1 MRVLFSALYKK
12 GSEAPGKDG
21 PVLLTSASELSSIGY
36 FQRRTV
42 GEMMVFFS
50 RQFAKGAKDPGQ
62 RSSVKEQGFL
72 CHVYVS
78 PAGVVAACFAD
89 EEYPTRVAFG
99 YLSKLCEDFLQATGG
114 NLGAARADGAYDAV
128 FQATHTRL
136 LTQFQDP
143 AQADQLTRIM
153 AELEQTKLVRAL
165 FLYSLQP
172 RRRFSLALNNSLA
185 HTAGACASA
194 TIMELEQTKLV
205 RTQCPI

>member
-1 MRVLFSALYKK
+1 LSTFILGIHLARDRQFCSVVCSLWQPKEAGVTSTSVAAGQMRLLFSSLYKT

-21 PVLLTSASELSSIGY
+21 PVLLSSASELSSIGY

-42 GEMMVFFS
+42 AEMMLFFS

-62 RSSVKEQGFL
+62 RSSVKEQGYL

-114 NLGAARADGAYDAV
+114 NLGAARADGAFDAV
-128 FQATHTRL
+128 FQGAHLKL

-143 AQADQLTRIM
+143 AQADQ
-153 AELEQTKLVRAL
+153 QD
-165 FLYSLQP
+165 
-172 RRRFSLALNNSLA
+172 
-185 HTAGACASA
+185 
-194 TIMELEQTKLV
+194 
-205 RTQCPI
+205 

>member
-1 MRVLFSALYKK
+1 MCSLWQPEEAGGTSTSVAAGQMRLLFSSLYKT

-21 PVLLTSASELSSIGY
+21 PVLLSSASELSSIGY

-42 GEMMVFFS
+42 AEMMLFFS

-62 RSSVKEQGFL
+62 RSSVKEQGYL

-114 NLGAARADGAYDAV
+114 NLGAARADGAFDAV
-128 FQATHTRL
+128 FQGAHLKL

-153 AELEQTKLVRAL
+153 AELEQTKLVRQHI
-165 FLYSLQP
+165 SISP
-172 RRRFSLALNNSLA
+172 DPSRRAPPAAR
-185 HTAGACASA
+185 
-194 TIMELEQTKLV
+194 
-205 RTQCPI
+205 P